1 MDNEL
6 LLQRLRDLNLEE
18 GRAYIREH
26 VQELADHADVGNL
39 IKDEALRQQ
48 NISPLISLKLG
59 ELLIFFG
66 AYVQHAPSH
75 ALGLIAK
82 GDAFR
87 CMGQN
92 QIALEYLDQAATEF
106 LHLGDEVGWART
118 RIGWILSAAWL
129 GRTEEALKEADRAR
143 AVFLRSGEYSRAC
156 TVDNNVAIIYT
167 RLARYQE
174 ALTIYERLRA
184 TYPTLIDQSETY
196 IRRSIA
202 MAESNQAANLFFLGD
217 FTQARHLLQQALASF
232 IALEEPRFVIYTEMN
247 LAEYDYA
254 QGYYGSAL
262 RRYYAARDS
271 AVQNDVDDP
280 VLLAELKLF
289 IAECLVKLNRA
300 AEACQLAS
308 EAVKTYRESGM
319 SLDTAEALCTCA
331 TALKA
336 SGRLPEAFAA
346 LDEASQLYDRGKFD
360 NYAFRTML
368 QQAEL
373 LLEMG
378 SFVDAYDSARV
389 LKQHF
394 ETKGLM
400 PRSVQA
406 TLVMVNALIENAQS
420 TRASQ
425 EREQQL
431 LLLKEAVTL
440 CRQAALQAHRHNLQE
455 SVYRSQYLLGRV
467 AALQENPLKAARHYS
482 AAITQIERI
491 LNDLVSDL
499 SPSFLHTA
507 WTVYADMIALCLQ
520 QGDAEHAFSYLEQA
534 RSVALRQ
541 YLNKSNLSRSG
552 SAPEADNIAVPA
564 AHTNNAMVLRIQH
577 ELKDWQERYHNY
589 STLLEDINTSIS
601 SSIKR
606 EVIET
611 EVRQCEAKINELF
624 ERLSLHQSETPLA
637 FPIKKRLK
645 RETRQSSFLQ
655 LQQALAPDQLML
667 AYFLYQGK
675 LIIFAL
681 TAERLYT
688 YENPAGVE
696 QLERLLPLLHAHLQ
710 PGGWPSIDSPPQYVI
725 CRLLNK
731 LYDLLIAPV
740 KAQLPPPSGYLTIIP
755 YGPLHELPFHALYDG
770 SRFLI
775 EDFQVHYLPA
785 GNMLAQLKTRQDV
798 IITPGAA
805 LPGTLRSSDAQKEGH
820 AKPPLVFGY
829 SANGHLQRTLEEA
842 KALASMLDGHCC
854 LEHEATIARLI
865 EQSPGSPI
873 IHLATHG
880 QSRLDAPNFS
890 FVRLA
895 DGKLNAI
902 DAFSLDLRGCEL
914 VTLSGC
920 ETGLALS
927 GGGDEQLGL
936 GRAFLAAGASSLVM
950 SLWQVED
957 TATNELMQLFY
968 QSLLNGDTKVQALRA
983 AQCSLLRASE
993 PARSHPY
1000 FWAAFRL
1007 VGDTGPLFSR
1017 T

>member
-1 MDNEL
+1 
-6 LLQRLRDLNLEE
+6 
-18 GRAYIREH
+18 
-26 VQELADHADVGNL
+26 
-39 IKDEALRQQ
+39 
-48 NISPLISLKLG
+48 
-59 ELLIFFG
+59 
-66 AYVQHAPSH
+66 
-75 ALGLIAK
+75 
-82 GDAFR
+82 
-87 CMGQN
+87 MGQN

-118 RIGWILSAAWL
+118 RIGWISSAAWL
-129 GRTEEALKEADRAR
+129 GHTEEALKEADRAR
-143 AVFLRSGEYSRAC
+143 EVFLHAGEYSRAY
-156 TVDNNVAIIYT
+156 TVDNNVAVIYT

-196 IRRSIA
+196 IKRSIA

-217 FTQARHLLQQALASF
+217 FTQARHLLQQALAKF
-232 IALEEPRFVIYTEMN
+232 MALGEPRSVIYTEMN

-271 AVQNDVDDP
+271 VIQNNVDDP

-289 IAECLVKLNRA
+289 ITECLVKLNRA
-300 AEACQLAS
+300 EEACQLVS

-319 SLDTAEALCTCA
+319 SLDTAEALCTYA

-336 SGRLPEAFAA
+336 SGRFREALAA
-346 LDEASQLYDRGKFD
+346 LDEASQLYDRGAFD
-360 NYAFRTML
+360 NYAFRTRL

-373 LLEMG
+373 LLEMD
-378 SFVDAYDSARV
+378 SFVEAYNSARV

-406 TLVMVNALIENAQS
+406 TLVMVNALLENAQS
-420 TRASQ
+420 TRVSQ

-431 LLLKEAVTL
+431 LLLKEAMTL

-455 SVYRSQYLLGRV
+455 SVYKSQYLLGRI
-467 AALQENPLKAARHYS
+467 AALQENPVKAARHYS
-482 AAITQIERI
+482 AAIIQIERI

-520 QGDAEHAFSYLEQA
+520 QGNAEHAFSYLEQA

-541 YLNKSNLSRSG
+541 YLNKSNFSRSG
-552 SAPEADNIAVPA
+552 SAPEENDMAVPA
-564 AHTNNAMVLRIQH
+564 AHTNNAVMLRIQH

-589 STLLEDINTSIS
+589 STLLEDINPSIS

-606 EVIET
+606 ELIET
-611 EVRQCEAKINELF
+611 EIRQCEAKINELF
-624 ERLSLHQSETPLA
+624 ERLSLHQSERLLA
-637 FPIKKRLK
+637 IPAKKRPK
-645 RETRQSSFLQ
+645 RETQQSIFSQ
-655 LQQALAPDQLML
+655 LRQALVPGQLML

-688 YENPAGVE
+688 YENPGGVE

-710 PGGWPSIDSPPQYVI
+710 PGGWPNIDSPPQYVI

-740 KAQLPPPSGYLTIIP
+740 EAQLPPQSGYLTIIP
-755 YGPLHELPFHALYDG
+755 YGPLHELPFHALYNG

-785 GNMLAQLKTRQDV
+785 SNMLTQLKT
-798 IITPGAA
+798 
-805 LPGTLRSSDAQKEGH
+805 
-820 AKPPLVFGY
+820 
-829 SANGHLQRTLEEA
+829 QRDD
-842 KALASMLDGHCC
+842 SF
-854 LEHEATIARLI
+854 
-865 EQSPGSPI
+865 SPGM
-873 IHLATHG
+873 
-880 QSRLDAPNFS
+880 
-890 FVRLA
+890 
-895 DGKLNAI
+895 
-902 DAFSLDLRGCEL
+902 
-914 VTLSGC
+914 
-920 ETGLALS
+920 
-927 GGGDEQLGL
+927 
-936 GRAFLAAGASSLVM
+936 LAAHPKAQMRRKADIRGHPWYLVIRQM
-950 SLWQVED
+950 VTCNVLSKKQKHWL
-957 TATNELMQLFY
+957 
-968 QSLLNGDTKVQALRA
+968 
-983 AQCSLLRASE
+983 
-993 PARSHPY
+993 PY
-1000 FWAAFRL
+1000 
-1007 VGDTGPLFSR
+1007 
-1017 T
+1017 